1 MKVNNSEGIDNMG
14 QEEYENVSN
23 LASSLGRL
31 SLHLKDNDLP
41 EVEHS
46 LAKISLHGQDEEDSP
61 QESQNEE
68 EQEDKEPIDLVQHT
82 SPSHEE
88 ENDGNKKSED
98 KVKEVCS
105 DKMSQEESTIKVE
118 EDLSHDE
125 EKDIT
130 VPTRDATLRIK
141 TEVSSDSEEEKEEE
155 NDEKSEEIKEVVNA
169 DEPEVKEKVKDES
182 IEKEED
188 HSDDEN
194 PPDEVKQEKK
204 PSKLRTRGG
213 VEINN
218 YYMYNSGGRQMCES
232 QYQQRIREPDYSLPG
247 PYGAN
252 NLINYNCGSVSPQ
265 YAQSLDS
272 PPMYP
277 IQGGVTDS
285 DMYGANGSDNYTYGP
300 SSSPTS
306 MQAGTLCVSP
316 QYAQSP
322 DSPSMY
328 PIQGGVTD
336 SDMYGA
342 NGSDNYT
349 YGPSLSPTSMQA
361 GTLCVSPQYAQSLDS
376 LSMYPIQGGVTDSDV
391 YGAVNYTSGSDN
403 YTDCSS
409 SPRRQQLTFLDD
421 NGVHTESTELQ
432 QVLEVIDKVEREN
445 LSYRAPVNK
454 LQIIIQNLTHELC
467 EGEPKWSDNSW
478 KMEFDRQQLLQ
489 ARKMVASKTNEGVV
503 RKDEDGDTPSMI
515 MACRPVDQDGYT
527 ENLMALIERQE
538 DILLCCDEVV
548 NRTTGQCTKCGNSN
562 QDTFYTSLSIKNV
575 QGDSILSSVIKIK
588 HPVSVINYVFKKI
601 ESRRSDYIRIF
612 GSPDYK
618 YKNINPI
625 LESPDLLFYHKYKN
639 MYPILERVFN

>member
-272 PPMYP
+272 PP
-277 IQGGVTDS
+277 
-285 DMYGANGSDNYTYGP
+285 
-300 SSSPTS
+300 
-306 MQAGTLCVSP
+306 
-316 QYAQSP
+316 
-322 DSPSMY
+322 MY

>member
-1 MKVNNSEGIDNMG
+1 MPTDKMKVNNSEGIDNMG

-213 VEINN
+213 VE
-218 YYMYNSGGRQMCES
+218 
-232 QYQQRIREPDYSLPG
+232 
-247 PYGAN
+247 
-252 NLINYNCGSVSPQ
+252 SVSPQ

-342 NGSDNYT
+342 
-349 YGPSLSPTSMQA
+349 
-361 GTLCVSPQYAQSLDS
+361 
-376 LSMYPIQGGVTDSDV
+376 
-391 YGAVNYTSGSDN
+391 SGSDN

>member
-316 QYAQSP
+316 QYAQS
-322 DSPSMY
+322 
-328 PIQGGVTD
+328 
-336 SDMYGA
+336 
-342 NGSDNYT
+342 
-349 YGPSLSPTSMQA
+349 
-361 GTLCVSPQYAQSLDS
+361 LDS